1 MEPGCYRL
9 ILDMKKL
16 LLLCLLS
23 FLLILQASAQQV
35 LLIGRVTDTKH
46 QPVGFAAI
54 YVANTGIGTTANEQG
69 FYQLKLK
76 PGRYPVTYRY
86 FGCHEKTD
94 TIILSDQPKNH
105 NVQLV
110 ETSFLPRIAADQ
122 LDKTGRVMISKAIAR
137 GRDIAQHIQSYSNT
151 AYVKGVQKLVGA
163 PKGYINTS
171 VANALSIDSSGKGML
186 FQTESISELSALKQH
201 QLKEVTISSTTAG
214 QNISINFSKASDLS
228 QDLYQDIL
236 IIPGI
241 SSHGFISPLGS
252 QGLSNYDYQFIG
264 ASKEGGK
271 IIDKIG
277 IVPKRTHGPLFRG
290 NIYLVDGSW
299 DLYGAELT
307 LTDQANQIEWVDS
320 LQLRMQYMPVVDGL
334 WEPMA
339 INYSFSGS
347 ILAFKYEG
355 YYLGIF
361 DHYQLNPHFT
371 DHFFNGERLHI
382 ANNAQNHDLAYWKTI
397 RPLPLTPQEDRDYS
411 NKSELASLKKA
422 MAQFGQHEESANP
435 FKPFPYLL
443 SGYKAA
449 YKKGKDTLYVFPFV
463 QTLFYNTIEGA
474 GINLQASF
482 THLTDSIHAFTL
494 TPNLRYG
501 LANRLFS
508 ANLRGEYNYDPDNLG
523 KFTGG
528 FGSDLPDLSNV
539 GTRSL
544 FFNTLSTLLSEQ
556 NFVKLYRSKFIE
568 GGFQREISN
577 GLLLKVDLSHAR
589 RTQLYNNSFYS
600 IDTYAGRRLT
610 SNNPLASDTASAA
623 DHSFLF
629 PQHTAL
635 TFAASLTYTINQEY
649 ITRPGGRD
657 YLPSAY
663 PQIKL
668 SYRKGIN
675 GLLGSNADYDFSSLA
690 FYQEHLS
697 NGLLGFSSF
706 KIEAGDFFN
715 NHKVYFMDY
724 NHFQGNEGTTF
735 DPTPG
740 NFHFLPFYTYST
752 DGPYFEAHY
761 EHNFS
766 GYFFSRLPLLRSL
779 KLDEIIGLNY
789 LSENNNHNYSE
800 FFFGVQRSYFR
811 IDYGVAYEGSH
822 KYLQGFRVFYG
833 LK

>member
-9 ILDMKKL
+9 ILGMKKL
-16 LLLCLLS
+16 LLLGLLS

-35 LLIGRVTDTKH
+35 LLTGSVTDAKH

-76 PGRYPVTYRY
+76 PGTYSVTYRY
-86 FGCHEKTD
+86 FGYHEITD
-94 TIILSDQPKNH
+94 TITLNNQPKSH
-105 NVQLV
+105 NILLV
-110 ETSFLPRIAADQ
+110 EANYLPGIAAHQ

-137 GRDIAQHIQSYSNT
+137 GKDLAQHIQSYRNN

-163 PKGYINTS
+163 PKGYLNTS

-186 FQTESISELSALKQH
+186 FQTESISKLSALKQH
-201 QLKEVTISSTTAG
+201 QLKEETISSTTAG

-228 QDLYQDIL
+228 QDLYQAIL
-236 IIPGI
+236 TIPDI

-252 QGLSNYDYQFIG
+252 LGLSNYDYQFIG

-271 IIDKIG
+271 IVDKIR
-277 IVPKRTHGPLFRG
+277 ILPKRTHGPLFKG
-290 NIYLVDGSW
+290 NIYLVDGGW
-299 DLYGAELT
+299 DLYSAELT
-307 LTDQANQIEWVDS
+307 LTDQANQIEMVDS
-320 LQLRMQYMPVVDGL
+320 LQLRMQYMPVADTL

-361 DHYQLNPHFT
+361 DHYQLNPHFP
-371 DHFFNGERLHI
+371 DHFFNGERLYI
-382 ANNAQNHDLAYWKTI
+382 NNNAQNQDLAYWKTI
-397 RPLPLTPQEDRDYS
+397 RLLPLTPQEDRDYT

-422 MAQFGQHEESANP
+422 MAQFGQHDENANP

-449 YKKGKDTLYVFPFV
+449 WKKGKDTLYVFPFV
-463 QTLFYNTIEGA
+463 QTLFYNTVEGA
-474 GINLQASF
+474 GINLQASY
-482 THLTDSIHAFTL
+482 THLTDSTRDFKL

-501 LANRLFS
+501 LANRLFN
-508 ANLRGEYNYDPDNLG
+508 ANLRGEYNYDPDNRG
-523 KFTGG
+523 KITGG
-528 FGSDLPDLSNV
+528 IGTDMLDLSNV

-556 NFVKLYRSKFIE
+556 NFVKFFRSKFLE
-568 GGFQREISN
+568 GGFQRELSN
-577 GLLLKVDLSHAR
+577 GLLFKADLSYAR
-589 RTQLYNNSFYS
+589 RTQLYNNSFFS

-610 SNNPLASDTASAA
+610 SNNPLAADTASAA
-623 DHSFLF
+623 DHSALF
-629 PQHTAL
+629 PQNTAF
-635 TFAASLTYTINQEY
+635 TVTASLTYTINQEY
-649 ITRPGGRD
+649 MTGSGGRE

-675 GLLGSNADYDFSSLA
+675 GLLGSNADYDFASLA
-690 FYQEHLS
+690 FYQEHLN

-715 NHKVYFMDY
+715 NRKVYFMDY

-766 GYFFSRLPLLRSL
+766 GFFFSRLPLLRSL

-833 LK
+833 LR

>member
-1 MEPGCYRL
+1 
-9 ILDMKKL
+9 MKKY

-23 FLLILQASAQQV
+23 LVLILQTSAQQV

-46 QPVGFAAI
+46 QPVGFAAV

-69 FYQLKLK
+69 FYQLNLK
-76 PGRYPVTYRY
+76 SGSYSVTYRY
-86 FGCHEKTD
+86 FGYQEKTD
-94 TIILSDQPKNH
+94 TIILSDLPKNH
-105 NVQLV
+105 NVQLA
-110 ETSFLPRIAADQ
+110 EANYLPGIPADRSE
-122 LDKTGRVMISKAIAR
+122 KTGRDMISKAIAR
-137 GRDIAQHIQSYSNT
+137 GRQIGQYIKSYSNT
-151 AYVKGVQKLVGA
+151 TYVKGVQKLVGA
-163 PKGYINTS
+163 PKGYINNS

-186 FQTESISELSALKQH
+186 FQTESLAKLNVQKPH
-201 QLKEVTISSTTAG
+201 QTKEETIGSSTVG
-214 QNISINFSKASDLS
+214 QNIAINFSKASDLS
-228 QDLYQDIL
+228 QDLYQAVL
-236 IIPGI
+236 TIPGI

-252 QGLSNYDYQFIG
+252 QGMSNYNYQFIG
-264 ASKEGGK
+264 ASSENGK
-271 IIDKIG
+271 IVDKIC

-290 NIYLVDGSW
+290 YIYLVDGSW
-299 DLYGAELT
+299 DLYDAELG
-307 LTDQANQIEWVDS
+307 LSDQANQIELLDS
-320 LQLRMQYMPVVDGL
+320 LQLRLQYVPVADNI
-334 WEPMA
+334 WEPLV
-339 INYSFSGS
+339 IDYSFGGS
-347 ILAFKYEG
+347 ILAFKFEG

-361 DHYQLNPHFT
+361 DHYRFNLQFP
-371 DHFFNGERLHI
+371 DHFFNGERLSI
-382 ANNAQNHDLAYWKTI
+382 ANNAQNQDLTYWKTI
-397 RPLPLTPQEDRDYS
+397 RPLPLTAQEERDYT

-422 MAQFGQHEESANP
+422 MSQFGQQQERINP

-449 YKKGKDTLYVFPFV
+449 YKKGRDTLYVYPFV
-463 QTLFYNTIEGA
+463 QTLFYNTVEGA

-494 TPNLRYG
+494 IPNLRYG
-501 LANRLFS
+501 LANRLFN

-528 FGSDLPDLSNV
+528 FGTDLPDLSNA

-577 GLLLKVDLSHAR
+577 GLLFKADLSYSH

-600 IDTYAGRRLT
+600 INTYAGRRLT

-623 DHSFLF
+623 DRSFLF

-649 ITRPGGRD
+649 ITGPGGRE

-675 GLLGSNADYDFSSLA
+675 GLLGSNTDYDFASLA

-766 GYFFSRLPLLRSL
+766 GYFFSRIPLLRSL

-800 FFFGVQRSYFR
+800 FFFGIQRSYFR

>member
-23 FLLILQASAQQV
+23 FLFILQAYAQQV
-35 LLIGRVTDTKH
+35 LLTGRITDSKH
-46 QPVGFAAI
+46 QPVGFADI

-69 FYQLKLK
+69 FYQLRLK
-76 PGRYPVTYRY
+76 PGTYSVSYRY
-86 FGCHEKTD
+86 FGYHEKTD
-94 TIILSDQPKNH
+94 TIILSDQPKSH

-110 ETSFLPRIAADQ
+110 EAIFLPGISADQ

-137 GRDIAQHIQSYSNT
+137 GKQIGHYIKSYSNT

-163 PKGYINTS
+163 PKGYVNTS

-186 FQTESISELSALKQH
+186 FQTESLSALDVQKQRKM
-201 QLKEVTISSTTAG
+201 KEKTISSTTAG

-228 QDLYQDIL
+228 QDLYQAI
-236 IIPGI
+236 ITIPGI
-241 SSHGFISPLGS
+241 SSHGFISPLGG
-252 QGLSNYDYQFIG
+252 QGISNYNYHFIG
-264 ASKEGGK
+264 ASEESGK
-271 IIDKIG
+271 IVDKIS
-277 IVPKRTHGPLFRG
+277 IIPKRTHGPLFRG
-290 NIYLVDGSW
+290 YIYLVDGSW

-307 LTDQANQIEWVDS
+307 LTDQANQIELLDS
-320 LQLRMQYMPVVDGL
+320 LQLRMQYMPVADGV

-347 ILAFKYEG
+347 ILAFKFEG

-361 DHYQLNPHFT
+361 DHYRLNPQFP
-371 DHFFNGERLHI
+371 DHFFNGERLSI
-382 ANNAQNHDLAYWKTI
+382 ANNMHHQDLVYWNNA
-397 RPLPLTPQEDRDYS
+397 RPLPLTPQEDRDYN

-443 SGYKAA
+443 YGYKAA
-449 YKKGKDTLYVFPFV
+449 WKKGKDTLFVFPFV
-463 QTLFYNTIEGA
+463 QTLFYNTVEGA

-482 THLTDSIHAFTL
+482 THLTDSIHTFTL

-501 LANRLFS
+501 LANRLFN
-508 ANLRGEYNYDPDNLG
+508 ANLRGEYMYDPDNLG
-523 KFTGG
+523 KITGG
-528 FGSDLPDLSNV
+528 IGTDMLDLSNV

-556 NFVKLYRSKFIE
+556 NFVKFYRSKFIE
-568 GGFQREISN
+568 GGFQREIGN
-577 GLLLKVDLSHAR
+577 GLLFKADLSYAR

-610 SNNPLASDTASAA
+610 SNNPLAADTASAA
-623 DHSFLF
+623 DHSALF
-629 PQHTAL
+629 PQNTAF
-635 TFAASLTYTINQEY
+635 TVTASLTYTINQEY
-649 ITRPGGRD
+649 MTGSGGRE

-675 GLLGSNADYDFSSLA
+675 GLLGSNADYDFASLA
-690 FYQEHLS
+690 FYQEHLN

-766 GYFFSRLPLLRSL
+766 GFFFSRLPLLRSL

-811 IDYGVAYEGSH
+811 IDYGLAYEGSH